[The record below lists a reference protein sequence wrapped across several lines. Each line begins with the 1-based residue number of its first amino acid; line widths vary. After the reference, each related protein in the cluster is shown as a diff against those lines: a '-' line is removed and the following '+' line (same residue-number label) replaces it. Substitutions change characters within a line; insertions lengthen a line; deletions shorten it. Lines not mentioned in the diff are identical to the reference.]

1 MAHHPQHPKPVANK
15 LAGETSPYLLQHAHN
30 PVPWM
35 PWGPEA
41 FDEASRRD
49 VPIFLSIGYAT
60 CYWCH
65 VMERESFEDA
75 RIGAL
80 LGERFVCVK
89 VDREERPDVDDIYMA
104 AVQGMTGRGGWPMSV
119 FLTPPARTGAAGAG
133 LGLKPFYA
141 GTYFPPE
148 PRHGMP
154 SFEHV
159 IRGVADA
166 WRDKREQ
173 VLDQAER
180 VAEAVAE
187 RLTVEERSA
196 PPLSR
201 KTPDEA
207 TVTLLRLYDATWG
220 GFGRAPK
227 FPQPVF
233 LDYLLDVLEH
243 ETGESARAA
252 LSTAIR
258 GTLDRMAT
266 GGMHDQIGGGF
277 HRYSVDERWLVP
289 HFEKMLYDNAQ
300 LLAVYAR
307 AARVFEDG
315 YYREVAEGIVG
326 YARREMVSPD
336 GAFFSAQDAEVD
348 GREGLNYLW
357 TPQEVR
363 EAVGARD
370 ADLAVRM
377 FGLDKGPNF
386 RDPHHPEEPASN
398 VLFLAERPERFA
410 ASLGIA
416 REAFE
421 AARAGMTAA
430 MLEARSKRKPPR
442 LDDKSLAAWNGLM
455 IGALADAAAALEKPE
470 WLDLAARAGEFVW
483 GRMQG
488 ADDVLMRSFRDGK
501 AKTPAFLE
509 DHAMLAEGF
518 LRLHRAGKSA
528 GRADAGAWLDR
539 ATVLVRQ
546 AQTLFGDAG
555 TGAMY
560 DTRPGQ
566 ADLFVRARSV
576 HDGALPSGQSVMLH
590 ALLGLGDATGDPQ
603 WREAAARLLRTMR
616 GPIAES
622 PVGAINATRALAR
635 LMREDA
641 ALLERAGVIGEASAA
656 PAASSAGGPGA
667 LQPIEVYASADR
679 VAVPRSGAG
688 QVAIQVRIAE
698 GWHITAHEPF
708 AAATPEKDRLKGVGG
723 LTVALAP
730 GSTGLRVSV
739 EYPEGEPLLGL
750 GPDGPPLLVHTEAV
764 QALITL
770 ERDGAAWSGRHILLV
785 TYQPCTSTECLEAE
799 TVELDVAIDPE

>member
-1 MAHHPQHPKPVANK
+1 MSHAKPVANK
-15 LAGETSPYLLQHAHN
+15 LSGETSPYLLQHAHN
-30 PVPWM
+30 PAPWM
-35 PWGPEA
+35 PWGAEA
-41 FDEASRRD
+41 FEEASRRD
-49 VPIFLSIGYAT
+49 VPIFLSVGYAT

-119 FLTPPARTGAAGAG
+119 FLTPPARKGQAGAG

-154 SFEHV
+154 SFEQV
-159 IRGVADA
+159 IRGVSDA
-166 WRDKREQ
+166 WRDQRAQ

-180 VAEAVAE
+180 VAGAVAE
-187 RLTVEERSA
+187 RLSVEERRA
-196 PPLSR
+196 PLLSR
-201 KTPDEA
+201 RTPEEA

-233 LDYLLDVLEH
+233 LDYLLDVLEQ

-252 LSTAIR
+252 LTTAIR
-258 GTLDRMAT
+258 GTLDRMAA

-300 LLAVYAR
+300 LLSVYAR
-307 AARVFEDG
+307 AARFFGDAS
-315 YYREVAEGIVG
+315 YREVAEGIVG
-326 YARREMVSPD
+326 YVGREMVSPD

-357 TPQEVR
+357 TPSEVR
-363 EAVGARD
+363 AAVGGAD
-370 ADLAVRM
+370 ADLAMTV

-386 RDPHHPEEPASN
+386 RDPHHPEEPARN
-398 VLFLAERPERFA
+398 VLFLADRPDRVA
-410 ASLGIA
+410 ASLGLTP
-416 REAFE
+416 EAFQVAKRRIAGAML
-421 AARAGMTAA
+421 AARDQ
-430 MLEARSKRKPPR
+430 RKPPR
-442 LDDKSLAAWNGLM
+442 LDDKALAAWNGLM
-455 IGALADAAAALEKPE
+455 IGALAEAAGALGEPG
-470 WLDLAARAGEFVW
+470 WLDIAARAGEFVW
-483 GRMQG
+483 GRMRG
-488 ADDVLMRSFRDGK
+488 ADEVLMRSFRDGR

-509 DHAMLAEGF
+509 DHAMLGDGF
-518 LRLHRAGKSA
+518 VRLHRAGKSL

-539 ATVLVRQ
+539 ATVLIRQ

-590 ALLGLGDATGDPQ
+590 ALVGLGDATGDPQ
-603 WREAAARLLRTMR
+603 WREAAARMLGTMR

-635 LMREDA
+635 LLREDA
-641 ALLERAGVIGEASAA
+641 ALLERAGVIGEPSAV
-656 PAASSAGGPGA
+656 AAAQGAGAEDG

-679 VAVPRSGAG
+679 VAAPRHGAG

-708 AAATPEKDRLKGVGG
+708 PAATPEGARLRGVEG

-730 GSTGLRVSV
+730 GSTGLRVRV

-750 GPDGPPLLVHTEAV
+750 SPDGPPLLVHREAV
-764 QALITL
+764 QALVTL
-770 ERDGAAWSGRHILLV
+770 ERDGAPWSGRHILLV
-785 TYQPCTSTECLEAE
+785 RYQPCTATECLEAE
-799 TVELDVAIDPE
+799 TVELDVAIDPES